1 MSIYAPDPKTL
12 LSHVPPSHTDCM
24 WNFTLIPAEDCIP
37 LDQIFGKFHA
47 IPTWCIVMNHGW
59 YNGNLGYM
67 ISFNTQSGL
76 CDVLVASRELCSHPR
91 CDEDDLISMDSHA
104 HRLFFPESYMGTR
117 SASLQGHPTF
127 KFQGHRYVA
136 GLLCTYSA
144 TRETQVRPFPT
155 PSPHQMEL
163 HVKAQINPQFVN
175 DTRKHYN
182 QKFWKASD
190 NIVVNDVSHFDLYA
204 ILVSVNL
211 QNCSAIVE
219 PILEGGE

>member
-1 MSIYAPDPKTL
+1 MR
-12 LSHVPPSHTDCM
+12 
-24 WNFTLIPAEDCIP
+24 NFTLIPAEDCIP
-37 LDQIFGKFHA
+37 LDWIFGKIHA

-136 GLLCTYSA
+136 GLLLIQLP
-144 TRETQVRPFPT
+144 EKQVCPFPT

-163 HVKAQINPQFVN
+163 HVKAQINPRFLN
-175 DTRKHYN
+175 NTWIHYN

-190 NIVVNDVSHFDLYA
+190 NVVVNEASHFDLHM
-204 ILVSVNL
+204 ILVSVDL
-211 QNCSAIVE
+211 QNCSTIVE
-219 PILEGGE
+219 PSWRGGS